1 MALKNGY
8 PFYFSVVVCL
18 CTSPL
23 EIVVSIVSGSTE
35 DFERGLVFC
44 GRGAKSL
51 HCSCI
56 IPWANFAYLA
66 CGIKAKEKDTGRMRL
81 AFLVC
86 KFMRVLI
93 ATV

>member
-35 DFERGLVFC
+35 DFEKGTCFFAGG
-44 GRGAKSL
+44 GRSHSTAHALFSGQILRTWRA
-51 HCSCI
+51 
-56 IPWANFAYLA
+56 A
-66 CGIKAKEKDTGRMRL
+66 
-81 AFLVC
+81 
-86 KFMRVLI
+86 
-93 ATV
+93 